1 MFIVRSDCKHTRIFS
16 ASWNIYNL
24 TKTEHKLKWW
34 MIISSINKLPTVIK
48 IQSLSEIYQYTV
60 SDLLMTEKKCP
71 STYIA
76 NFKQP
81 KTTCKLTST
90 TTSWHLYFLAMFNRL
105 SEPSIILRYL
115 DKILEKGHSINVIFY
130 TWCDAAHKDKQYIWP
145 SIIVLFLYNSVISLS
160 AGC

>member
-1 MFIVRSDCKHTRIFS
+1 
-16 ASWNIYNL
+16 
-24 TKTEHKLKWW
+24 

-48 IQSLSEIYQYTV
+48 IQSLSEIYNYTV

-76 NFKQP
+76 KFKWS

-90 TTSWHLYFLAMFNRL
+90 TTSWHLYFLAMFNLL

-115 DKILEKGHSINVIFY
+115 DKILEKEHSINIYHFLRLMWCSSQRLAIYMAYHNCSIFIQFSCQPLCWMLIL
-130 TWCDAAHKDKQYIWP
+130 THSFQI
-145 SIIVLFLYNSVISLS
+145 
-160 AGC
+160 